1 MKVSETV
8 RIVPVPEDE
17 PMRPTQTNIYIVGQP
32 GGQVLTI
39 DSGEAIDKFWWML
52 RGYLAAIDQ
61 SEIGLAAISHHH
73 FDHSG
78 NLKNVSEHLKAE
90 VAVPANGVKL
100 LRGRLPKEGV
110 RTFVDGQTLN
120 LDGGVRIQVIATPGH
135 SASIR
140 SATTSRR
147 TASSSPATRSWA
159 TPPRWWAT
167 STATWPRCGGCWS
180 CPTSRCCAPGH
191 GPLIRDTDDLKARDR
206 LEMYVAHRQM
216 RENQVLEQLEGGEP
230 KTSWEIMEAIYGDT
244 IDKRLRRAADGN
256 VQAHLK
262 SMVRSGVVRQSRGV
276 RRTQRTST
284 VERDRGKQRER
295 DAVIRK
301 AKRFERDKQ
310 RRQIARQ
317 ESAPTEVWS
326 RAPSYQLRSKS

>member
-1 MKVSETV
+1 MQVSETV

-61 SEIGLAAISHHH
+61 SEIGIAAISHHH

-78 NLKNVSEHLKAE
+78 NLKNVHEHLKAE

-135 SASIR
+135 SVDSLCYYIEEDGVLFTGDTVLGNTTTVVGDINSYMASLRLLLELPNIKVL
-140 SATTSRR
+140 
-147 TASSSPATRSWA
+147 
-159 TPPRWWAT
+159 
-167 STATWPRCGGCWS
+167 C
-180 CPTSRCCAPGH
+180 PGH

-206 LEMYVAHRQM
+206 LEMYVAHREM

-276 RRTQRTST
+276 RRTQRAST
-284 VERDRGKQRER
+284 VERERGKQRER